1 MDFLQNRVEFFET
14 PGFQETKA
22 LCIPESDLNNSAPT
36 LEQLGT
42 PKKINP
48 SPPHTQIKTQALP
61 TACVAGSGT
70 ACKFNT

>member
-42 PKKINP
+42 PKKKNL
-48 SPPHTQIKTQALP
+48 SPPTPK
-61 TACVAGSGT
+61 
-70 ACKFNT
+70 